1 MSAKFSKSL
10 TFLAI
15 VSLLVANAAIGFAEE
30 AGQVDGRVNIETVK
44 IESTDQNTGSSP
56 VSGQDTKLENQE
68 NPKTILGD
76 NSLADNSQK
85 TDQFLSKV
93 KDELN
98 FTKTDYKQLLN
109 SISDVKKRL
118 ELVTEEKTTLK
129 DQLRNLDDQVA
140 VTTEKLFKVI
150 SQVLEKENEIT
161 LLYEQI
167 EANEVAME
175 YQKNQLKDYIR
186 TIYQEENAMFSRGDD
201 GSINAFKLLLMDGS
215 VGENLRELDYIGVLN
230 EAGQQMVER
239 LKELEKELKSQKVE
253 LEKKK
258 EKLEKLQNEL
268 IKEKLQLELQK
279 KAKGQLLKITLGEEE
294 IFTQLLEQTIAQ
306 QEQMV
311 EDIRNLS
318 NALAFLER
326 KVADEGPDFDIE
338 KYKSILDLKTQALYN
353 FQISML
359 GLNPGEFMW
368 PVDPD
373 RGISAYF
380 HDPRYVG
387 TFGVQ
392 HNAVDIPEYQGSP
405 VRAASDGIV
414 YVARDNGYGYSYI
427 IIAHAGGFTSVYGH
441 VSNILVQSGQSVIK
455 SSIIALSGGMPGTP
469 GAGYMTTGPHLHFE
483 MLYNGKHVDP
493 LNYLP
498 LRILTDE
505 QIKKLPEKYQE
516 AWSKEIL
523 GEFED
528 REAVGRF

>member
-1 MSAKFSKSL
+1 MSSKFNKYL

-15 VSLLVANAAIGFAEE
+15 TSLLLANTAMGFAEE
-30 AGQVDGRVNIETVK
+30 AK
-44 IESTDQNTGSSP
+44 PTDQNAEGT
-56 VSGQDTKLENQE
+56 QDDGAQE
-68 NPKTILGD
+68 SVTGD
-76 NSLADNSQK
+76 NSQLSDDNSQK
-85 TDQFLSKV
+85 TDQFLNEV
-93 KDELN
+93 KEEIN
-98 FTKTDYKQLLN
+98 FTKTDYKQLLS

-118 ELVTEEKTTLK
+118 ELVTEEKLTLK
-129 DQLRNLDDQVA
+129 DQLHNLDYDIA
-140 VTTEKLFKVI
+140 TTTKKLFEVI
-150 SQVLEKENEIT
+150 SQVLEKESEIT

-167 EANEVAME
+167 DSTEVALE
-175 YQKNQLKDYIR
+175 YQKDQLKDYIR
-186 TIYQEENAMFSRGDD
+186 TIYQEENAMFSRGND
-201 GSINAFKLLLMDGS
+201 GSVNAFKLLLMDGS
-215 VGENLRELDYIGVLN
+215 VGENLRELDYIIVLN
-230 EAGQQMVER
+230 EAGQQMIER
-239 LKELEKELKSQKVE
+239 LNQLGKELKNQKTD
-253 LEKKK
+253 LEHKK

-268 IKEKLQLELQK
+268 SKEKDQLVTQK
-279 KAKGQLLKITLGEEE
+279 KAKEQLLKITLGEEE
-294 IFTQLLEQTIAQ
+294 IFTQLLEQTIKQ

-311 EDIRNLS
+311 EDIKNLS

-326 KVADEGPDFDIE
+326 KVAEEGTDFNID

-359 GLNPGEFMW
+359 GLSAGEFMW

-405 VRAASDGIV
+405 VRAAGDGVV

-427 IIAHAGGFTSVYGH
+427 IIAHAGGLMTVYGH
-441 VSNILVQSGQSVIK
+441 ISNILVQSGQSVIK
-455 SSIIALSGGMPGTP
+455 GSIIGLSGGMPGTI
-469 GAGYMTTGPHLHFE
+469 GAGYMTTGPHLHLE

-498 LRILTDE
+498 LQILTDE

-516 AWSKEIL
+516 AWRKEIV
-523 GEFED
+523 GELEG
-528 REAVGRF
+528 EGAGRF